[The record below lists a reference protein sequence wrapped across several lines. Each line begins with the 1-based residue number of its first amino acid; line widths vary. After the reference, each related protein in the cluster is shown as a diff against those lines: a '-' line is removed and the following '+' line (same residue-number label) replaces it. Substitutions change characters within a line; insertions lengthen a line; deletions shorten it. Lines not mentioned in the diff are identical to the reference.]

1 MSTNCIFMLI
11 VVLVSLLSVNGEQN
25 KTKDED
31 MCGVITNILCVKDL
45 LADIAKAAK
54 DIRKTANEI
63 EQKVFKK
70 DLNKLHLITTI
81 IGKRSA
87 LHSSFPTSKHHM
99 HSLTMSNIDKDD
111 FIRLIKEQH
120 YAIGY
125 LYNSIESLHYIQS
138 TSGKKFDNLF
148 NKTQKNLKKN
158 ILCNYID
165 ILRVY
170 SENWFTIDQINGIQI
185 TETREHELSLSEYN
199 SYSIIIAELI
209 TKWMR
214 CIENVINNLK
224 YKLI

>member
-1 MSTNCIFMLI
+1 
-11 VVLVSLLSVNGEQN
+11 
-25 KTKDED
+25 
-31 MCGVITNILCVKDL
+31 
-45 LADIAKAAK
+45 
-54 DIRKTANEI
+54 
-63 EQKVFKK
+63 
-70 DLNKLHLITTI
+70 
-81 IGKRSA
+81 
-87 LHSSFPTSKHHM
+87 M